1 LCFSLLD
8 TAMLSTATKP
18 KTLQTEEASIT
29 GSNHNVTA
37 NTSQDCEFI
46 PFENEQIVGCYLHA
60 EISQFC
66 YCTAFLIIIY
76 KKQ

>member
-1 LCFSLLD
+1 
-8 TAMLSTATKP
+8 MLSTATKP

-46 PFENEQIVGCYLHA
+46 PFENEQIVVVICMLKYHSFATALH
-60 EISQFC
+60 
-66 YCTAFLIIIY
+66 FLL
-76 KKQ
+76 